1 MLYKQDNSVAKL
13 LHKCPIIYK
22 NKEYGIRMEI
32 PKYINSPLIKFDIYK
47 IVTKRNIFK
56 KDNLKA
62 EIIYSVYLN
71 KSSYDK
77 SSNNYYIQM
86 FKYAFKLYLDSL
98 EENNNEN
105 NQIESLE
112 KWDGVINE

>member
-1 MLYKQDNSVAKL
+1 MLYKQDNPVAKL

-22 NKEYGIRMEI
+22 NKEYGIRMEM

-47 IVTKRNIFK
+47 IITRKNIFG

-71 KSSYDK
+71 KSYYDD
-77 SSNNYYIQM
+77 SSNDYYIQM
-86 FKYAFKLYLDSL
+86 FNDAFKLYLDSL

-105 NQIESLE
+105 NQIKSLGN
-112 KWDGVINE
+112 WDGVINE

>member
-1 MLYKQDNSVAKL
+1 MLYKQDNPVAKL
-13 LHKCPIIYK
+13 LHKCHIYYQG
-22 NKEYGIRMEI
+22 KEYGIRMEI

-47 IVTKRNIFK
+47 IITRKNIFCK
-56 KDNLKA
+56 NNLKA

-71 KSSYDK
+71 KSSYDD
-77 SSNNYYIQM
+77 SSNDYYVQM
-86 FKYAFKLYLDSL
+86 FNDAFKLYLDSL

-105 NQIESLE
+105 NQIENLE